1 MSVEAVVTTGI
12 YCRPGCPARPNPGNV
27 RRFGSAAAAEAN
39 GFRACLRCR
48 PYRDDPV
55 VDTAGASEHVRR
67 AVRLVLA
74 GALDTAGEA
83 DLAARVGVATQ
94 RLRDEFVARLGVT
107 PRRLARSR
115 RAHFA
120 RRLLDDTDLGAAEI
134 AVAAGYGS
142 VRQFERAMVQ
152 TFRAPPGAL
161 RARRRAGDRLPAVDG
176 LRLRLPFTPPF
187 DHAAALAYLRARAI
201 RGVEQVAG
209 DAYRRTVRV
218 GGEPGVVEVVAGG
231 PDHLVLRVDLRGRR
245 GLAHVVARVRRIF
258 GLDVDPRPADAVLR
272 ADPIVGPPT
281 RLRPGLRPPGAWDP
295 FEVGV
300 RAIVGQQVS
309 VAGAGTIAARL
320 VERYGAPLPDRP
332 ADGLGALFPEP
343 ATLAGASMSGIGL
356 TATRASAVR
365 AFAEAVDNGKL
376 PLDGSVA
383 LDELV
388 AAVCGID
395 GLGPWTAHYLA
406 VRLGEPDAFPSGDL
420 GLRRAVARRTGCVVG
435 EAELAARARA
445 WRPWRAHA
453 AAHLWVRG

>member
-1 MSVEAVVTTGI
+1 MIGDMSVEAVVTTGI

-161 RARRRAGDRLPAVDG
+161 RARRRAGDRLP
-176 LRLRLPFTPPF
+176 
-187 DHAAALAYLRARAI
+187 
-201 RGVEQVAG
+201 
-209 DAYRRTVRV
+209 
-218 GGEPGVVEVVAGG
+218 
-231 PDHLVLRVDLRGRR
+231 
-245 GLAHVVARVRRIF
+245 
-258 GLDVDPRPADAVLR
+258 
-272 ADPIVGPPT
+272 
-281 RLRPGLRPPGAWDP
+281 
-295 FEVGV
+295 
-300 RAIVGQQVS
+300 
-309 VAGAGTIAARL
+309 
-320 VERYGAPLPDRP
+320 
-332 ADGLGALFPEP
+332 
-343 ATLAGASMSGIGL
+343 
-356 TATRASAVR
+356 
-365 AFAEAVDNGKL
+365 
-376 PLDGSVA
+376 
-383 LDELV
+383 
-388 AAVCGID
+388 
-395 GLGPWTAHYLA
+395 
-406 VRLGEPDAFPSGDL
+406 
-420 GLRRAVARRTGCVVG
+420 
-435 EAELAARARA
+435 
-445 WRPWRAHA
+445 
-453 AAHLWVRG
+453 